1 MKYEITAKRLMDALE
16 RKDMKAQELSM
27 LAGVHKSSISQY
39 VNGSHIPSNISAGK
53 IGKVLDVNP
62 VWLMG
67 YDVPMITP
75 KKQKGESGTAAE
87 RESLYIEE
95 ADSVICSLNEEN
107 IKKAIKYMNNLL
119 ALQKAEEE
127 LR

>member
-1 MKYEITAKRLMDALE
+1 
-16 RKDMKAQELSM
+16 
-27 LAGVHKSSISQY
+27 
-39 VNGSHIPSNISAGK
+39 
-53 IGKVLDVNP
+53 
-62 VWLMG
+62 
-67 YDVPMITP
+67 MITP